1 MGTTGIEGLTGL
13 IAKGLYLVLFL
24 IALWGAFCVIMVW
37 LRIAQKRFRDE
48 DEQDAFFQDIDLML
62 AQGNL
67 TSVKEAVD
75 GDLRAMPQIT
85 ALAVDNRRLGTTR
98 LREFIIDRFQ
108 RDVLSDLEYRLSWVQ
123 TVIKSAPMVG
133 LLGTVMGMM
142 GAFAKL
148 ATAENVAPDALAQ
161 DISFALVTTAC
172 GLAIAIPLVFC
183 MASINVQ
190 IRKMEDLVAIGLERL
205 FDIFQARGV
214 CQDAPARPP
223 RFRTEPA
230 DEPL

>member
-1 MGTTGIEGLTGL
+1 MGTTGIQGLTGV
-13 IAKGLYLVLFL
+13 IAQMLYVVLLL

-48 DEQDAFFQDIDLML
+48 LEQDEFFQDVDKML
-62 AQGNL
+62 ANGDAASLQGTL
-67 TSVKEAVD
+67 AE
-75 GDLRAMPQIT
+75 DLRAMPQMT
-85 ALAVDNRRLGTTR
+85 ALAIENRQMGRVRLQQF
-98 LREFIIDRFQ
+98 LVDRFQ
-108 RDVLSDLEYRLSWVQ
+108 RDVLADIEYRLSWVQ

-183 MASINVQ
+183 TASINIK
-190 IRKMEDLVAIGLERL
+190 IRKMEDLMSNGIERL
-205 FDIFQARGV
+205 FELLDQRGV
-214 CQDAPARPP
+214 VADTRD
-223 RFRTEPA
+223 RFRRGSG